1 MEEEHF
7 GYYVVNFFSGG
18 YGIINLDYINEIKEI
33 HNEYATPFKYL
44 FGLKDFGKKSNSEDQ
59 ETILVNKINTVLKN
73 FKVDRD
79 EFYELIYF
87 LKFGDTSQFLHD
99 MKTIYLIGI
108 RLGIGHMA
116 DLIFK
121 YNQKFDIPSESD
133 NILASSSNLLNAADT
148 DDYIDYL
155 QSFPMTTNFDN
166 PRMPNWNS
174 VTQTF
179 EFT

>member
-7 GYYVVNFFSGG
+7 GYYVINFFTGG

-33 HNEYATPFKYL
+33 HNVYATPFKYL
-44 FGLKDFGKKSNSEDQ
+44 FGLKDFGKKGNDENSE
-59 ETILVNKINTVLKN
+59 TVIANKINTVLKN

-87 LKFGDTSQFLHD
+87 LKFGDTSQFVND
-99 MKTIYLIGI
+99 MRTIYLIGI

-116 DLIFK
+116 DLMYK
-121 YNQKFDIPSESD
+121 YQQKFEVPSASD
-133 NILASSSNLLNAADT
+133 NILANSSQFLDME
-148 DDYIDYL
+148 DDEYTDYL
-155 QSFPMTTNFDN
+155 QSFPMTTNMDH
-166 PRMPNWNS
+166 PRTPNWNAA
-174 VTQTF
+174 TQTF